1 MSEGEGAQEEEVSM
15 GAQVVVVV
23 DEQKTEHKQID
34 MT

>member
-1 MSEGEGAQEEEVSM
+1 MFEGEGAQEEVSM
-15 GAQVVVVV
+15 GAQVVVVVV